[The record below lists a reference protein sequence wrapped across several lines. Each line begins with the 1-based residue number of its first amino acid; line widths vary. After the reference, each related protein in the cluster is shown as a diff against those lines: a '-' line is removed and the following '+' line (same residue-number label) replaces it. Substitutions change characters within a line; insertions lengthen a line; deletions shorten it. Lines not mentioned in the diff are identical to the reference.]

1 VTQDMIELGEYGGL
15 AIPAE
20 RAEEPS
26 RPSTRRSRRANPGWL
41 AHRRRL
47 VHRATAPLL
56 VVVCLLGLSAS
67 ANADPGL
74 DRPHWA
80 IQQIANGFGIGRDNV
95 YLVETG
101 GGQVTARDLDT
112 GEVRWR
118 IHPIETAVSVADMGH
133 GVVGIH
139 THARIVSGLASSS
152 GIVLVSEP
160 WGEVLLEY
168 TDLRPTATIDDR
180 LILIS
185 NQPAI
190 RGDCADDAPVCT
202 DMVAFDLRAGREA
215 WRVSVPL
222 ESFVA
227 HVAHPLDRLAI
238 RLPSGQLAVF
248 NAATGAITDTISPS
262 SASGDVWAD
271 AAAVVGDVVVTAVR
285 GYASGEAEIVGYR
298 LDPLRRIWSV
308 VMPVGPITDFT
319 GDFAFTGCGPLLCL
333 RVDGGNTLIDPNS
346 GLVGPHL
353 RVDILAQLGGG
364 GLIAVPR
371 PLPGQPTTRDT
382 VYRLD
387 ATGIARTTYLDATVV
402 TWPDASGR
410 ALIMRT
416 GEHRTAFTI
425 VDRDGRDFALGSVA
439 ATSLNC
445 AARETTLVCYEP
457 GGRLRA
463 WRLPS

>member
-1 VTQDMIELGEYGGL
+1 MIELGEYGRL
-15 AIPAE
+15 ATSAG

-26 RPSTRRSRRANPGWL
+26 RPSTRRSRRANLGWL

-47 VHRATAPLL
+47 VHRATAALL
-56 VVVCLLGLSAS
+56 VVVCLLGLSSS

-80 IQQIANGFGIGRDNV
+80 IQQIANGFGIGGDNV

-101 GGQVTARDLDT
+101 GDQVTARDLDT

-118 IHPIETAVSVADMGH
+118 IQPIETAVSVADLGH

-139 THARIVSGLASSS
+139 THARAPSGLASSS
-152 GIVLVSEP
+152 GIMLVSEAT
-160 WGEVLLEY
+160 GTVLLEY
-168 TDLRPTATIDDR
+168 IDLRPTVTIDGR
-180 LILIS
+180 LILMS

-190 RGDCADDAPVCT
+190 RGDCAGETVCT
-202 DMVAFDLRAGREA
+202 DLAAFDLRAGKEA
-215 WRVSVPL
+215 WRTSVPL
-222 ESFVA
+222 DSFVA
-227 HVAHPLDRLAI
+227 HVAHPVDRLAI
-238 RLPSGQLAVF
+238 RLPSRQLAVF
-248 NAATGAITDTISPS
+248 DVATGAVTDTVSLT
-262 SASGDVWAD
+262 SAGGGVWAD

-285 GYASGEAEIVGYR
+285 DYAGGEADIVGYR

-308 VMPVGPITDFT
+308 ILPVGPITDFT
-319 GDFAFTGCGPLLCL
+319 ADFTFTGCGPLLCL
-333 RVDGGNTLIDPNS
+333 RVDGGNTLIDPQS
-346 GLVGPHL
+346 GLLGPHL
-353 RVDILAQLGGG
+353 RVDIVAQLGGG

-371 PLPGQPTTRDT
+371 PVPGQSTPRET

-387 ATGIARTTYLDATVV
+387 ATGLARTTYLDATVV
-402 TWPDASGR
+402 SWPDANGR
-410 ALIMRT
+410 ALIMQS

-425 VDRDGRDFALGSVA
+425 VDRDGRGFALGSVA

-445 AARETTLVCYEP
+445 AARKTTLVCYEP
-457 GGRLRA
+457 GGQLRA

>member
-1 VTQDMIELGEYGGL
+1 MTQDKIELGEYGGL
-15 AIPAE
+15 AKSAR

-26 RPSTRRSRRANPGWL
+26 RPSSRRSRRANPGWL

-47 VHRATAPLL
+47 VHRTTAALL
-56 VVVCLLGLSAS
+56 VVVGLLGLSSS
-67 ANADPGL
+67 ANPDPGL
-74 DRPHWA
+74 DRPQWA
-80 IQQIANGFGIGRDNV
+80 IQQVANDFGIGGDNV

-118 IHPIETAVSVADMGH
+118 IDPIETPVSVADMGH

-139 THARIVSGLASSS
+139 THARLSSGLASSS
-152 GIVLVSEP
+152 GIVLVSEAT
-160 WGEVLLEY
+160 GKVLLEY
-168 TDLRPTATIDDR
+168 IDLRPTVTIDDR

-190 RGDCADDAPVCT
+190 RGDCGGEATVCT
-202 DMVAFDLRAGREA
+202 DLAAFDLRAGREA
-215 WRVSVPL
+215 WRTSVPL
-222 ESFVA
+222 DSFVA
-227 HVAHPLDRLAI
+227 HVAHPVDRLAI

-248 NAATGAITDTISPS
+248 NMATGAVIDTISLPS
-262 SASGDVWAD
+262 AGGGVWAD

-285 GYASGEAEIVGYR
+285 DYAAGEAEIVGYR

-308 VMPVGPITDFT
+308 ILPVGPITDFT
-319 GDFAFTGCGPLLCL
+319 ADFRFTGCGPLLCL
-333 RVDGGNTLIDPNS
+333 RVDGGNRLIDPQS
-346 GLVGPHL
+346 GLLGPHL
-353 RVDILAQLGGG
+353 GVDVVAQLGGG
-364 GLIAVPR
+364 GLIALPR
-371 PLPGQPTTRDT
+371 PVPGQSTPRDT

-387 ATGIARTTYLDATVV
+387 ATGVARTTYLDATVV
-402 TWPDASGR
+402 NWPDANGR
-410 ALIMRT
+410 ALIMQP

-425 VDRDGRDFALGSVA
+425 VDRDGRGFALGSVA

-445 AARETTLVCYEP
+445 AARETILVCYEP